1 MDLIDR
7 LRELSARATRQI
19 EHLATE
25 EATKTALVMPF
36 IQALG
41 YNVFDP
47 TEVVPEFTADVGTK
61 KGEKVDYAIVREGKP
76 IMLFECKHCGCSLS
90 DEHASQLYRYFS
102 VTAARFGILTNGIE
116 YRIFTDLDQPNRMD
130 AKPFLE
136 ISLLDLTP
144 QAVDELK
151 KFAKEGFDVDNI
163 LSTASDLKYTKGVK
177 RILAEEAANPSEE
190 VVRLLAGRIYSG
202 RMTPAAREQ
211 FTRITR
217 QAFQE
222 FVSDRVS
229 ERLKSALE
237 QEAAVETPADT
248 PAAAASEPADERD
261 VVTSDEEKEAYYV
274 VKAIVREVVD
284 AKRVVM
290 RDAKTYCAI
299 LLDDNNRKPVCRLH
313 FNSGKRFVGT
323 FDAAKRETR
332 HAIADLSDIF
342 ELAGELRSAVLGYEA
357 GGAQAA
363 PPA

>member
-7 LRELSARATRQI
+7 LRELSAKATRQV

-47 TEVVPEFTADVGTK
+47 TEVVPEFTADFGTK
-61 KGEKVDYAIVREGKP
+61 KGEKIDYAILRDGKP
-76 IMLFECKHCGCSLS
+76 IMLFECKHCGCSLG

-102 VTAARFGILTNGIE
+102 VTSAKFGILTNGIE
-116 YRIFTDLDQPNRMD
+116 YRIFTDLDQPNRLD

-136 ISLLDLTP
+136 LSLFDLTP

-151 KFAKEGFDVDNI
+151 KFAKEGFDLDNI

-177 RILAEEAANPSEE
+177 RILGEEAANPSDD
-190 VVRLLAGRIYSG
+190 VVRLLAGRVYSG

-211 FTRITR
+211 FTKITR

-222 FVSDRVS
+222 FVSERVS

-237 QEAAVETPADT
+237 REASADEPSADE
-248 PAAAASEPADERD
+248 PAAAGEPAEERD
-261 VVTSDEEKEAYYV
+261 VVTSDEERDAYYV
-274 VKAIVREVVD
+274 VKAIVREIVD

-299 LLDDNNRKPVCRLH
+299 LLDDNNRKPICRLH
-313 FNSGKRFVGT
+313 FGSARRFVGT
-323 FDAAKRETR
+323 FDPEKKETR

-342 ELAGELRSAVLGYEA
+342 GLAGELKGAVLGYE
-357 GGAQAA
+357 GGAAQTA
-363 PPA
+363 P